1 MLPNLKVENLSC
13 VRSEKAI
20 FKNLNF
26 EVLPGQNIEIIGS
39 NGSGKTTLLRT
50 LLGLINKEE
59 GIINWLD
66 EDNNFNEYRTFDCF
80 YQGHQM
86 GIKNMLTVFEN
97 LKLTHNAKGMN
108 EQDINKCLER
118 VGLYKI
124 NEMASDLSVG
134 QKKRISIARW
144 LLKDFK
150 IYFIDEPFSAL
161 VDPASDLIKEII
173 KEAHIHDARVL
184 IDGAQSAPHIKTDLI
199 DLNADF
205 YVTSA
210 HKLCGPTGVGFLYGK
225 ETLLNELPPYQG
237 GGEMISEVT
246 FEKTLY
252 ADLPHKFEAGTPNI
266 SGVIAFGA
274 ALDYINEIGLKE
286 IENYENELLEYATK
300 KLKEIKGLRIFGEA
314 KNKISVISF
323 NVGSIHPYDLGSILD
338 KMGIA
343 VRTGQHCAQPVMD
356 YYEIPGTVRVSF
368 SFYNTKKEID
378 FLILAINKAI
388 KMLS

>member
-26 EVLPGQNIEIIGS
+26 EVLPGQNLEIIGS

-66 EDNNFNEYRTFDCF
+66 EDNNFNEYRSFDCF

-97 LKLTHNAKGMN
+97 LKLTQNAKGMN
-108 EQDINKCLER
+108 EEDIHKCLER

-150 IYFIDEPFSAL
+150 IYFIDEPFTAL
-161 VDPASDLIKEII
+161 DDPASDLIKEII
-173 KEAHIHDARVL
+173 
-184 IDGAQSAPHIKTDLI
+184 
-199 DLNADF
+199 
-205 YVTSA
+205 
-210 HKLCGPTGVGFLYGK
+210 
-225 ETLLNELPPYQG
+225 NELNQKG
-237 GGEMISEVT
+237 SSFVITGHRSSNINA
-246 FEKTLY
+246 TL
-252 ADLPHKFEAGTPNI
+252 
-266 SGVIAFGA
+266 V
-274 ALDYINEIGLKE
+274 EI
-286 IENYENELLEYATK
+286 
-300 KLKEIKGLRIFGEA
+300 
-314 KNKISVISF
+314 
-323 NVGSIHPYDLGSILD
+323 
-338 KMGIA
+338 
-343 VRTGQHCAQPVMD
+343 
-356 YYEIPGTVRVSF
+356 
-368 SFYNTKKEID
+368 
-378 FLILAINKAI
+378 
-388 KMLS
+388 

>member
-66 EDNNFNEYRTFDCF
+66 EDNNFNEYRSFDCF

-97 LKLTHNAKGMN
+97 LKLTHNAKGMS
-108 EQDINKCLER
+108 EEDINKCLER

-150 IYFIDEPFSAL
+150 IYFIDEPFNAL
-161 VDPASDLIKEII
+161 DDSASDLIKEII
-173 KEAHIHDARVL
+173 
-184 IDGAQSAPHIKTDLI
+184 
-199 DLNADF
+199 
-205 YVTSA
+205 
-210 HKLCGPTGVGFLYGK
+210 
-225 ETLLNELPPYQG
+225 NELNQKG
-237 GGEMISEVT
+237 SSFVITGHRSSNINA
-246 FEKTLY
+246 TL
-252 ADLPHKFEAGTPNI
+252 I
-266 SGVIAFGA
+266 
-274 ALDYINEIGLKE
+274 EI
-286 IENYENELLEYATK
+286 
-300 KLKEIKGLRIFGEA
+300 
-314 KNKISVISF
+314 
-323 NVGSIHPYDLGSILD
+323 
-338 KMGIA
+338 
-343 VRTGQHCAQPVMD
+343 
-356 YYEIPGTVRVSF
+356 
-368 SFYNTKKEID
+368 
-378 FLILAINKAI
+378 
-388 KMLS
+388 

>member
-26 EVLPGQNIEIIGS
+26 EVLPGQNLEIIGS

-66 EDNNFNEYRTFDCF
+66 EDNNFNEYRSFDCF

-97 LKLTHNAKGMN
+97 LKLTHNAKGMS
-108 EQDINKCLER
+108 EEDINKCLER

-150 IYFIDEPFSAL
+150 IYFIDEPFTAL
-161 VDPASDLIKEII
+161 DDPASDLIKEII
-173 KEAHIHDARVL
+173 
-184 IDGAQSAPHIKTDLI
+184 
-199 DLNADF
+199 
-205 YVTSA
+205 
-210 HKLCGPTGVGFLYGK
+210 
-225 ETLLNELPPYQG
+225 NELNQKG
-237 GGEMISEVT
+237 SSFVITGHRSSNINA
-246 FEKTLY
+246 TL
-252 ADLPHKFEAGTPNI
+252 
-266 SGVIAFGA
+266 V
-274 ALDYINEIGLKE
+274 EI
-286 IENYENELLEYATK
+286 
-300 KLKEIKGLRIFGEA
+300 
-314 KNKISVISF
+314 
-323 NVGSIHPYDLGSILD
+323 
-338 KMGIA
+338 
-343 VRTGQHCAQPVMD
+343 
-356 YYEIPGTVRVSF
+356 
-368 SFYNTKKEID
+368 
-378 FLILAINKAI
+378 
-388 KMLS
+388 

>member
-97 LKLTHNAKGMN
+97 LKLTHNAKGIN

-118 VGLYKI
+118 VGLYRI

-134 QKKRISIARW
+134 QRKRISIARW

-161 VDPASDLIKEII
+161 DDPASDLIKEII
-173 KEAHIHDARVL
+173 KELNQKGSSFVITGHRSSNINATL
-184 IDGAQSAPHIKTDLI
+184 I
-199 DLNADF
+199 
-205 YVTSA
+205 
-210 HKLCGPTGVGFLYGK
+210 
-225 ETLLNELPPYQG
+225 
-237 GGEMISEVT
+237 
-246 FEKTLY
+246 
-252 ADLPHKFEAGTPNI
+252 
-266 SGVIAFGA
+266 
-274 ALDYINEIGLKE
+274 EI
-286 IENYENELLEYATK
+286 
-300 KLKEIKGLRIFGEA
+300 
-314 KNKISVISF
+314 
-323 NVGSIHPYDLGSILD
+323 
-338 KMGIA
+338 
-343 VRTGQHCAQPVMD
+343 
-356 YYEIPGTVRVSF
+356 
-368 SFYNTKKEID
+368 
-378 FLILAINKAI
+378 
-388 KMLS
+388 

>member
-59 GIINWLD
+59 GTINWLD
-66 EDNNFNEYRTFDCF
+66 EDNNFNEYRSFDCF

-108 EQDINKCLER
+108 AEDIHKCLER

-150 IYFIDEPFSAL
+150 IYFIDEPFTAL
-161 VDPASDLIKEII
+161 DDPASDLIKEII
-173 KEAHIHDARVL
+173 REFNQKGSSFVITGHRSSNINATL
-184 IDGAQSAPHIKTDLI
+184 I
-199 DLNADF
+199 
-205 YVTSA
+205 
-210 HKLCGPTGVGFLYGK
+210 
-225 ETLLNELPPYQG
+225 
-237 GGEMISEVT
+237 
-246 FEKTLY
+246 
-252 ADLPHKFEAGTPNI
+252 
-266 SGVIAFGA
+266 
-274 ALDYINEIGLKE
+274 EI
-286 IENYENELLEYATK
+286 
-300 KLKEIKGLRIFGEA
+300 
-314 KNKISVISF
+314 
-323 NVGSIHPYDLGSILD
+323 
-338 KMGIA
+338 
-343 VRTGQHCAQPVMD
+343 
-356 YYEIPGTVRVSF
+356 
-368 SFYNTKKEID
+368 
-378 FLILAINKAI
+378 
-388 KMLS
+388 

>member
-86 GIKNMLTVFEN
+86 GIKNLLTVFEN
-97 LKLTHNAKGMN
+97 LKLTYNAKGMS
-108 EQDINKCLER
+108 EKDINKCLER
-118 VGLYKI
+118 VGLYKT

-150 IYFIDEPFSAL
+150 IYFIDEPFTAL
-161 VDPASDLIKEII
+161 DDPASDLIKEII
-173 KEAHIHDARVL
+173 
-184 IDGAQSAPHIKTDLI
+184 
-199 DLNADF
+199 
-205 YVTSA
+205 
-210 HKLCGPTGVGFLYGK
+210 
-225 ETLLNELPPYQG
+225 NELNQKG
-237 GGEMISEVT
+237 SSFVITGHRSSNINA
-246 FEKTLY
+246 TL
-252 ADLPHKFEAGTPNI
+252 
-266 SGVIAFGA
+266 V
-274 ALDYINEIGLKE
+274 EI
-286 IENYENELLEYATK
+286 
-300 KLKEIKGLRIFGEA
+300 
-314 KNKISVISF
+314 
-323 NVGSIHPYDLGSILD
+323 
-338 KMGIA
+338 
-343 VRTGQHCAQPVMD
+343 
-356 YYEIPGTVRVSF
+356 
-368 SFYNTKKEID
+368 
-378 FLILAINKAI
+378 
-388 KMLS
+388 